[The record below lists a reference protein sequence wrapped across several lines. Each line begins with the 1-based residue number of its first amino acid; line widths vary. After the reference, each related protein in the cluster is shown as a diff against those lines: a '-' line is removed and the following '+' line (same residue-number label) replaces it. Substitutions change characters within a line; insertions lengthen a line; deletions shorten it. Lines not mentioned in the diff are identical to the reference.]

1 MNCSKGFVLIGGD
14 RIMIKLIL
22 VFLRKARILV
32 PRSSIRVLESMR
44 MDLDRGRVGNTLS
57 RRGCIG
63 VFARYT

>member
-1 MNCSKGFVLIGGD
+1 
-14 RIMIKLIL
+14 MIKLIL